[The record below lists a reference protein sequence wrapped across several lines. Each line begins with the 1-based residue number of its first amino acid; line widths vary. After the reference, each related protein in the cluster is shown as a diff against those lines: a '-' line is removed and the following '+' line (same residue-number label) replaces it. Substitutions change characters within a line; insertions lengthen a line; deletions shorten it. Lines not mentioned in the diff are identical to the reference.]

1 MTSKSE
7 SNSFVEAIRNYPKQT
22 KLFLVISSLTYFLIR
37 NASLANT
44 FLILLIGAIILK
56 KLFGN
61 NQEQI
66 SLIIIDFFKY
76 IRVKSHSILDIQNLA
91 HFLEVNI
98 LANKLSFSNSGIDYY
113 YCVILYKLKKTAVF

>member
-7 SNSFVEAIRNYPKQT
+7 LNSFVEAIRNYPKQT
-22 KLFLVISSLTYFLIR
+22 KLFLVISSIKYFFIR
-37 NASLANT
+37 NASIANT
-44 FLILLIGAIILK
+44 FLILMIGAIILK

-66 SLIIIDFFKY
+66 SQIIIDFFKY
-76 IRVKSHSILDIQNLA
+76 IQVKIHSVLDIQNLA

-98 LANKLSFSNSGIDYY
+98 QLIALVSWSIIT
-113 YCVILYKLKKTAVF
+113 C

>member
-76 IRVKSHSILDIQNLA
+76 IKVKSHSVLDIQNLA

-98 LANKLSFSNSGIDYY
+98 LL
-113 YCVILYKLKKTAVF
+113 ILLVSCSIVTC